1 MRVRVWGMPRRV
13 GRGGYSLA
21 EVVVALGVA
30 ATGLAGVL
38 AGASAAASAS
48 RDLAALTGAIPVA
61 RACLARRGE
70 FAAGRRAEWFADA
83 GAEIRHGEFP
93 GALYRIEV
101 LPCGAGAG
109 RCRPVRLTIFCPPR
123 GGEVLRLMT
132 AVTAEDRGVAP

>member
-1 MRVRVWGMPRRV
+1 MRVRVWGMPRRD

-48 RDLAALTGAIPVA
+48 RDVAALTGAIQVA

-70 FAAGRRAEWFADA
+70 RLRERSDA
-83 GAEIRHGEFP
+83 
-93 GALYRIEV
+93 Y
-101 LPCGAGAG
+101 
-109 RCRPVRLTIFCPPR
+109 
-123 GGEVLRLMT
+123 
-132 AVTAEDRGVAP
+132 

>member
-1 MRVRVWGMPRRV
+1 MPRRV

-48 RDLAALTGAIPVA
+48 RDVAALTGAIQVA

-70 FAAGRRAEWFADA
+70 FAAGRPAEWFADA

-93 GALYRIEV
+93 GARYRIEV
-101 LPCGAGAG
+101 HPCGAG

-132 AVTAEDRGVAP
+132 AVAAADRGVVP